1 MVRFFVDQTLYR
13 KSKKLSD
20 EQVTCQLSHIVY
32 RKFFSLKSTY
42 DSIGDNRNLILIQTG
57 GVRHKLILGGA
68 LHKLILGHFDDQHVS
83 GHSPGAKLR

>member
-1 MVRFFVDQTLYR
+1 MN
-13 KSKKLSD
+13 KSPASF
-20 EQVTCQLSHIVY
+20 HISFIE
-32 RKFFSLKSTY
+32 FFSLKSTY

-68 LHKLILGHFDDQHVS
+68 LHKLILGHFDDQDVS